1 MEGRRWSFWG
11 KEEKEVRTSFLCS
24 PLRDRLNMFGFFG
37 TWLKFT
43 TVRIH
48 VEKHISLYST
58 ILRIKIEC
66 THVYSRRVSP
76 QDFDVHLL
84 YKYIYIFICMRKS
97 LKNVHF
103 NSFFAFTTIVFLL
116 SFVIMQ
122 WMTETIETGMKKKIF
137 FFSNGNGGNA
147 SRSWTA

>member
-1 MEGRRWSFWG
+1 
-11 KEEKEVRTSFLCS
+11 
-24 PLRDRLNMFGFFG
+24 
-37 TWLKFT
+37 
-43 TVRIH
+43 
-48 VEKHISLYST
+48 
-58 ILRIKIEC
+58 
-66 THVYSRRVSP
+66 
-76 QDFDVHLL
+76 
-84 YKYIYIFICMRKS
+84 MRKS